1 MGSHNLTL
9 PVLFSEAPPAG
20 LQVAH
25 RRSIPQKC
33 HLKFILR
40 ISQNMQPPKS
50 IRIGRISARVIHNS
64 GQSWQVIHVKSVS
77 SGDIAQTPKQ

>member
-9 PVLFSEAPPAG
+9 PVLFPKAPPAG
-20 LQVAH
+20 LQVTH

-33 HLKFILR
+33 HPKFILR
-40 ISQNMQPPKS
+40 ISQNMQPLKS

-64 GQSWQVIHVKSVS
+64 G
-77 SGDIAQTPKQ
+77 